1 MTRLEVAGTLRC
13 TNTGDWQLLSDAA
26 HVPIGGLTLLQQTST
41 YLKVG
46 FDPADQIHT
55 FIVAPDE
62 TLAKAGIF
70 GGRASAWTTRSSTC
84 AARRGSSI
92 RRCAPTRA
100 RTCGSTGCS
109 PLSTTARRHSQEFV
123 GEVQERETLMTG
135 PNFPVPEPVQKATKA
150 IAATVTT
157 VSGVVAL
164 AVTSIADGSI
174 SWDEGGKLLGALAV
188 AAATIYGVWK
198 VENKPKGDA

>member
-13 TNTGDWQLLSDAA
+13 TTTGDWELLSDTA

-70 GGRASAWTTRSSTC
+70 GGASVGLDNAVIYL
-84 AARRGSSI
+84 RG
-92 RRCAPTRA
+92 P
-100 RTCGSTGCS
+100 
-109 PLSTTARRHSQEFV
+109 
-123 GEVQERETLMTG
+123 
-135 PNFPVPEPVQKATKA
+135 
-150 IAATVTT
+150 
-157 VSGVVAL
+157 SGQLDPAL
-164 AVTSIADGSI
+164 CTNPSANL
-174 SWDEGGKLLGALAV
+174 W
-188 AAATIYGVWK
+188 IYGLFTV
-198 VENKPKGDA
+198 VDDSSSS